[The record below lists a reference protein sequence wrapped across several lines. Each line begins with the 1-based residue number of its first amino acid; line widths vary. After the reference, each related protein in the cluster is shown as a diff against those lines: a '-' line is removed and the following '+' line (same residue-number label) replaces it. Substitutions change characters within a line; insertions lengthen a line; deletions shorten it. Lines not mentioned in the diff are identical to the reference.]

1 MSPERN
7 GRKPDSTEPP
17 PSAELTRSASVRAT
31 SIWGAARD
39 SLAAV
44 RNLDALLRST
54 VPYQTIHDLL
64 PELRASARV
73 LRDVFARAAVLEETA
88 DAALVAVGSY
98 GEGRVN
104 DFEELLDTTA
114 SSDDA
119 RAALAQRTRALA
131 DELEA
136 AADLLALLERAS
148 APVVT
153 EINVIR
159 IAHETGR
166 MSGASGRGRV
176 VVVRFQEAGPDC
188 AVPGDPYLVGSL
200 LALVTAYVDA
210 QGVGPLT
217 IRARCTPPVATF
229 VIEPGTPSDAALPTI
244 PVRVMAKIPPTE
256 VAVRRLAEQVG
267 ASLELGGGR
276 ATIELLEAVG

>member
-1 MSPERN
+1 MPSERN

-17 PSAELTRSASVRAT
+17 PSTEQARSARGASV
-31 SIWGAARD
+31 WGAARD

-54 VPYQTIHDLL
+54 AVPYQTIHDLL
-64 PELRASARV
+64 PELRTSAGV
-73 LRDVFARAAVLEETA
+73 LRDVFARAGALDKPENT
-88 DAALVAVGSY
+88 ALVEVGNY
-98 GEGRVN
+98 GEGRVD
-104 DFEELLDTTA
+104 DFDQLLARVAASDGAREELA
-114 SSDDA
+114 H
-119 RAALAQRTRALA
+119 QTRALA

-136 AADLLALLERAS
+136 SADLLALLERAL

-153 EINVIR
+153 EISVVR

-176 VVVRFQEAGPDC
+176 LVVRFDEAAPDC
-188 AVPGDPYLVGSL
+188 TVSGDPYLVGSL

-210 QGVGPLT
+210 EGLGPLT
-217 IRARCTPPVATF
+217 VRVRCAAPVASFT
-229 VIEPGTPSDAALPTI
+229 VEPSTSSDSALPTI
-244 PVRVMAKIPPTE
+244 PVRVLEKIPPTE
-256 VAVRRLAEQVG
+256 LALRRLAEQVG

-276 ATIELLEAVG
+276 ATIALPDAVG